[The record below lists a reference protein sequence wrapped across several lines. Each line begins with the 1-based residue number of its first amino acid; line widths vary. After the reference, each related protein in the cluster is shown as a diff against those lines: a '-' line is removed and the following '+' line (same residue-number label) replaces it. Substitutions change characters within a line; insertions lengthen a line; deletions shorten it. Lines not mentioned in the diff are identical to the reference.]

1 MPGRRLVL
9 LDAPSNLGLRPPA
22 PGREPGCRRLAEVFR
37 AHGIRERL
45 GAAEGGAVSAPPYSP
60 DVDPETGVR
69 NGATIPEYSRRL
81 ADRIG
86 ELVEGG
92 GFPVVLGGDCSILLG
107 AMLSLRRIGRF
118 GLAFVDG
125 HLDFR
130 HPGNAPAVGAV
141 AGEDLAVVTG
151 RGSPLLTDIEGLR
164 PYVRETDVV
173 AFGFR
178 EGPDQG
184 DAVDILDT
192 PIALFSLDRVR
203 DLGTRPALDTPLEWL
218 EQGDTLGFWIHVDA
232 DVLDPAIMPAVDSPD
247 PGGMTFDEL
256 RTTLARLFASPR
268 AIGLEVTVFDPDL
281 DPDGALADRLV
292 TLLADAFRDAARGAE
307 AAQSQG
313 D

>member
-1 MPGRRLVL
+1 MRGRRLVL

-45 GAAEGGAVSAPPYSP
+45 AAAEGGWVSPPAYSP
-60 DVDPETGVR
+60 EVDARTGVR
-69 NGATIPEYSRRL
+69 NGGTIPDYSRRL

-92 GFPVVLGGDCSILLG
+92 DFPVVLGGDCSILLG
-107 AMLSLRRIGRF
+107 AALGLRRIGRF

-130 HPGNAPAVGAV
+130 HPANAGAVGAV

-164 PYVRETDVV
+164 PYVRDTDVV

-184 DAVDILDT
+184 DAIDILDT
-192 PIALFSLDRVR
+192 PIALFSLDRIR
-203 DLGTRPALDTPLEWL
+203 ELGPAAALDAALERL
-218 EQGDTLGFWIHVDA
+218 EHGDTRGFWIHVDA

-247 PGGMTFDEL
+247 PGGMTFEEL
-256 RTTLARLFASPR
+256 RSTLGRLLASPR
-268 AIGLEVTVFDPDL
+268 AIGLEITVFDPDL
-281 DPDGALADRLV
+281 DPDGVLAERLV
-292 TLLADAFRDAARGAE
+292 TLLADAFGDAAESGPGGTIGE
-307 AAQSQG
+307 
-313 D
+313 